1 VPVRVRVPDRAPV
14 RAPLPLANQLC
25 HHRRRRR
32 RRKRSTWDSCQEKE
46 WMGRVHMLRKWNS
59 VLTGSLLV

>member
-1 VPVRVRVPDRAPV
+1 VRVPDRAPV

-32 RRKRSTWDSCQEKE
+32 RRRKRST
-46 WMGRVHMLRKWNS
+46 
-59 VLTGSLLV
+59 